1 MNEEEKKAIEIV
13 KEFNKNNRFRDCRQV
28 NNAINTL
35 LSLVE
40 EQQHKIEKLINAN
53 DNLKKTKRIKN
64 MEYVN
69 QNYVSKDK
77 IKEKI
82 KEYEGLKEI
91 DKTAYEEQI
100 KPLKELIDELVDYA
114 IKAKKNDD
122 KSVMYEGNRGKEII
136 NQNILFEKVDETNG

>member
-77 IKEKI
+77 IKE
-82 KEYEGLKEI
+82 LREI
-91 DKTAYEEQI
+91 DNIDLIQFKIRELLEER
-100 KPLKELIDELVDYA
+100 
-114 IKAKKNDD
+114 N
-122 KSVMYEGNRGKEII
+122 
-136 NQNILFEKVDETNG
+136 

>member
-1 MNEEEKKAIEIV
+1 MLSEEEKKAIDELKEEINKPV
-13 KEFNKNNRFRDCRQV
+13 EVPEDRFNTFILYNIESAKIVLNLIKKQSKEIEELKKYKEGYK
-28 NNAINTL
+28 L

-77 IKEKI
+77 IKAKI
-82 KEYEGLKEI
+82 EELENQKRQWIEDRDNKHKDSEI
-91 DKTAYEEQI
+91 I
-100 KPLKELIDELVDYA
+100 YA
-114 IKAKKNDD
+114 IEVLQ
-122 KSVMYEGNRGKEII
+122 SLLEKE
-136 NQNILFEKVDETNG
+136 

>member
-1 MNEEEKKAIEIV
+1 MNEEE
-13 KEFNKNNRFRDCRQV
+13 
-28 NNAINTL
+28 L

-91 DKTAYEEQI
+91 DKRRANKTFERI
-100 KPLKELIDELVDYA
+100 
-114 IKAKKNDD
+114 
-122 KSVMYEGNRGKEII
+122 NR
-136 NQNILFEKVDETNG
+136 

>member
-13 KEFNKNNRFRDCRQV
+13 KEFNKNNRFRDCGQV

-77 IKEKI
+77 IKE
-82 KEYEGLKEI
+82 LREI
-91 DKTAYEEQI
+91 DNIDLIQFKIRELLEER
-100 KPLKELIDELVDYA
+100 
-114 IKAKKNDD
+114 N
-122 KSVMYEGNRGKEII
+122 
-136 NQNILFEKVDETNG
+136 